1 MDFDML
7 VPGHGPVG
15 TKEDVRAF
23 RVYMEELR
31 DEVTRLA
38 REGRSEQEVLQAV
51 KLANYESW
59 GGYEDM
65 FALNVAGMYRHVQ
78 SHRRPN

>member
-1 MDFDML
+1 MEAL
-7 VPGHGPVG
+7 G
-15 TKEDVRAF
+15 TKDDVRAF

-38 REGRSEQEVLQAV
+38 REGKREQEVVQAV
-51 KLANYESW
+51 QLTKYESW
-59 GGYEDM
+59 GGYKDM

>member
-1 MDFDML
+1 M
-7 VPGHGPVG
+7 
-15 TKEDVRAF
+15 RAF
-23 RVYMEELR
+23 RVFMEELR

-38 REGRSEQEVLQAV
+38 REGKSEQEVVQAV
-51 KLANYESW
+51 QLAKYESW
-59 GGYEDM
+59 GGYKDM

>member
-1 MDFDML
+1 VF
-7 VPGHGPVG
+7 
-15 TKEDVRAF
+15 
-23 RVYMEELR
+23 MEELR

-38 REGRSEQEVLQAV
+38 REGKSEQEVVQAV
-51 KLANYESW
+51 QLTKYESW
-59 GGYEDM
+59 GGYKDM